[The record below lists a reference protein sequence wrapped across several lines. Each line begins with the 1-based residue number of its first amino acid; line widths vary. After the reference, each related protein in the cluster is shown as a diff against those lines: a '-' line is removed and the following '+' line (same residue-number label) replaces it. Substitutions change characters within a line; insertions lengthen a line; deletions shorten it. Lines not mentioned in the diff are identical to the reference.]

1 MLTPPRAV
9 AVSPSVPVAAGTGRS
24 HQVAANAPQA
34 VPLRQPA
41 QRVACDA
48 GTPEKQ
54 LPEPM
59 RPGLA
64 AAAAEAGVNRFE
76 ESQADGMEMYV
87 YGAGEGGVAAQAVN
101 AEATQGQAA
110 EEAGVDDEELAAEVA
125 KRMERHRRRRLRQQ
139 AATRLVGSPNAD

>member
-1 MLTPPRAV
+1 
-9 AVSPSVPVAAGTGRS
+9 
-24 HQVAANAPQA
+24 
-34 VPLRQPA
+34 
-41 QRVACDA
+41 
-48 GTPEKQ
+48 
-54 LPEPM
+54 M